1 MKPLSNHSVEGTG
14 ASRLAQ
20 SEFLRQWRLAPAAHA
35 GRYPSVRRLWLARPD
50 GYTSSS
56 GLVAS
61 PNLGRRTLSLSNIV
75 K

>member
-1 MKPLSNHSVEGTG
+1 MSFSKTDQRPGVDAGWQLLF
-14 ASRLAQ
+14 AFSRARPRATQ
-20 SEFLRQWRLAPAAHA
+20 A
-35 GRYPSVRRLWLARPD
+35 GRKGAYGLPLPD